1 MGYLSDGEEGSQ
13 ATVPGAT
20 RRHAATVRTTAG
32 GIMSTWTWILI
43 AVAVAAGL
51 IALTPRKKN
60 PTNNSEGAQGTA
72 QGTDQTANAGRD
84 SEYSSNS
91 GALRPLPDTQT
102 GQPVPAR
109 QAALGSDSGIDG
121 QPHTQLLESHE
132 MQQILGQW
140 KDIQADFVDGPRKAV
155 QDADALV
162 AEVMQRQAQTFAS
175 EREQLES
182 QWAGGE
188 DVSTEDLRRSLRLY
202 RAFFDQPYAQL
213 VESHEMQRILGQWKD
228 IQADFVDGPRKAV
241 QDADAL
247 VAEVMQRLA
256 QTLTSEREQLES
268 QWAGGD
274 DVSTE
279 DLRRCLRLYRA
290 YFERLLA
297 A

>member
-1 MGYLSDGEEGSQ
+1 M
-13 ATVPGAT
+13 
-20 RRHAATVRTTAG
+20 
-32 GIMSTWTWILI
+32 

-51 IALTPRKKN
+51 IALTPKKN
-60 PTNNSEGAQGTA
+60 KNQTNDSESAQGTT
-72 QGTDQTANAGRD
+72 QSTEQIANAGRD
-84 SEYSSNS
+84 SEYSSS
-91 GALRPLPDTQT
+91 GAALRPLRDTQT
-102 GQPVPAR
+102 GDPVPAR
-109 QAALGSDSGIDG
+109 QAALSGDSAVDG
-121 QPHTQLLESHE
+121 QPHAQLLDSHE

-162 AEVMQRQAQTFAS
+162 SEVMQRQAQTFAS

-202 RAFFDQPYAQL
+202 RSFFDQPYAQL
-213 VESHEMQRILGQWKD
+213 IESHEMQRILGQWKD